1 MSQDNTG
8 SDSMDQLSSDTVNKL
23 LSNLTNDKTILKE
36 VKLQSSTS
44 ESDTM
49 PIKELLPPKK
59 SVKFDEN
66 ANVTKQKSAL
76 KKTAIIRQPVEIKD
90 NKVTNEVKDVKEV
103 EQKNTSS
110 STVKVAT
117 AGLISLMGFNIP
129 LQTLYLLIVCV
140 LIAIGI
146 YYVSNKQT
154 TKKKTKKT
162 DDESE

>member
-23 LSNLTNDKTILKE
+23 LSNLTNDKTTLKE

-44 ESDTM
+44 DSDTM

-76 KKTAIIRQPVEIKD
+76 KKTAVAKQPVEIKD
-90 NKVTNEVKDVKEV
+90 TKITNEVV
-103 EQKNTSS
+103 EQKNIMSTTP
-110 STVKVAT
+110 STVKVVT
-117 AGLISLMGFNIP
+117 AGLISLMGFTIP

-140 LIAIGI
+140 LIAIGL
-146 YYVSNKQT
+146 YYISNKQT
-154 TKKKTKKT
+154 TKKKSKKT
-162 DDESE
+162 DDDNE